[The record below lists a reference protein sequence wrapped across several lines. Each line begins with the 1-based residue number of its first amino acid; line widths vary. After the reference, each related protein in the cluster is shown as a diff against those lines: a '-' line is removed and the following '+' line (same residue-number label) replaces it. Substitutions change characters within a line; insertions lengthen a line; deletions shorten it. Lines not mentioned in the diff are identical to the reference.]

1 MGPRCY
7 VFGSD
12 VSCSL
17 FLPTLVSCWFR
28 FALVVVGGVSR
39 CVGFGFALTSL
50 WFRVVLVYVVAAS
63 CMIAA
68 AFCYQTHLLLPALQ
82 GVLLF

>member
-1 MGPRCY
+1 MRGCLCVLFPSVFLLLVPSCCVVVWVRFVLDCCFVCCVMGPRCY

-28 FALVVVGGVSR
+28 FALVVVGGY
-39 CVGFGFALTSL
+39 
-50 WFRVVLVYVVAAS
+50 RVVLVSVS
-63 CMIAA
+63 R
-68 AFCYQTHLLLPALQ
+68 
-82 GVLLF
+82 